1 MISLSDIN
9 LLFLILW
16 KFMYKKIYTDT
27 ICPNVVRK
35 CFPNEIRNFFPN
47 EVQKLHQK
55 WQS

>member
-16 KFMYKKIYTDT
+16 KFMYKNFYTDT